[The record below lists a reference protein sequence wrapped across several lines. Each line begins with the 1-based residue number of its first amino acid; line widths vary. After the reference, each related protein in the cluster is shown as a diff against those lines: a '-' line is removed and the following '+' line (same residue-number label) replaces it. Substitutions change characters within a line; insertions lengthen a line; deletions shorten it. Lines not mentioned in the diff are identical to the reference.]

1 MRGWKPAAA
10 VCSLRMSRP
19 APRRA
24 RSVLAGPDRSWHRA
38 GAGARARLPAR
49 VVGDVA
55 VDEGQGFP
63 VAFDPSSR
71 GAPPKPAASRCRRYS
86 CTAGDDGPIGRSSRS
101 PRRVIP
107 LVIRPPETATSP
119 ARDCWW
125 LVIRQVSPRPART
138 SQRCLKGWPVP
149 GAQNAQIRTDY
160 ADIGL
165 EFHGRVSRRGE
176 SHPPPLSGPDGRGR
190 DRPCGRPP
198 AQIPASGITALG
210 SCLGYER
217 RTARSAMDA

>member
-1 MRGWKPAAA
+1 MRGWSRRPPCA
-10 VCSLRMSRP
+10 VCGSAVPL
-19 APRRA
+19 
-24 RSVLAGPDRSWHRA
+24 LAGPDRSSQGQIGPGIGREPVPVP
-38 GAGARARLPAR
+38 RLPAR

-63 VAFDPSSR
+63 VAFDPGSR

-125 LVIRQVSPRPART
+125 LVIRQVSPRPAFT

-149 GAQNAQIRTDY
+149 GAPECPDPH
-160 ADIGL
+160 GL
-165 EFHGRVSRRGE
+165 RGRRSRVSRSCNQAGVRA
-176 SHPPPLSGPDGRGR
+176 
-190 DRPCGRPP
+190 P
-198 AQIPASGITALG
+198 AISWADYTK
-210 SCLGYER
+210 
-217 RTARSAMDA
+217 

>member
-1 MRGWKPAAA
+1 VGDDLPGSWRPQVETVAGDARPEAGGRRVQFADQP
-10 VCSLRMSRP
+10 SRSP
-19 APRRA
+19 QGQI
-24 RSVLAGPDRSWHRA
+24 GPGIGREPVPVP
-38 GAGARARLPAR
+38 RLPAR

-55 VDEGQGFP
+55 VDEGQDFP

-71 GAPPKPAASRCRRYS
+71 GAPSKPAASRCRRYS

-107 LVIRPPETATSP
+107 LVIRPPQTGTSP
-119 ARDCWW
+119 ARHCWW

-165 EFHGRVSRRGE
+165 EFHGRAYRRVRARRM
-176 SHPPPLSGPDGRGR
+176 SAPPPPSVTAAWV
-190 DRPCGRPP
+190 PP
-198 AQIPASGITALG
+198 APDREATVSIPVPG
-210 SCLGYER
+210 
-217 RTARSAMDA
+217 